1 MLACDGIWDC
11 LTNEAC
17 ISTLSE
23 KVASIENFGNKQI
36 LSQPIEEVFTE
47 ILAPST
53 EDGVGTDN
61 MTAILIYF
69 PDNLGIS

>member
-23 KVASIENFGNKQI
+23 KVASIENFRNKQI
-36 LSQPIEEVFTE
+36 LSQPVEDVFAE

-53 EDGVGTDN
+53 EDGIGTDN